1 MFDMR
6 SEAVQAGCLPDLW
19 NRYPAIAVAVG
30 SYGACVFQNRNL
42 AKITKMLKD
51 YEIPVCP
58 SKLGIS
64 KEVFIGAWQKAAGT
78 RADRYT
84 ILNETDLS
92 DERLG
97 KLYDQMEEEFG
108 A

>member
-1 MFDMR
+1 M
-6 SEAVQAGCLPDLW
+6 EAETRPADARRGVDRAFGKGRKPARVVVVPVGKNDRLRQRPDAERGGVPRERTAGA
-19 NRYPAIAVAVG
+19 RV
-30 SYGACVFQNRNL
+30 
-42 AKITKMLKD
+42 
-51 YEIPVCP
+51 E
-58 SKLGIS
+58 
-64 KEVFIGAWQKAAGT
+64 QKAAGT

-97 KLYDQMEEEFG
+97 KLYDQMEEVFG